1 MLQAEATSEML
12 IYAIIGKKEK
22 KSKSFF
28 LNARSSQIVCVGDL
42 SIFFPLTVCSFRA
55 RLMWWHARQSA
66 RKQWIMEKNLEKTH
80 TVGMCSTAQRESFIW
95 AQLISAGSLPCQQD
109 PGWLLLAHPPVPSV
123 FWIQKELISSGASP
137 CRASFCLGLSG
148 G

>member
-42 SIFFPLTVCSFRA
+42 SIFFPSQFAV
-55 RLMWWHARQSA
+55 
-66 RKQWIMEKNLEKTH
+66 
-80 TVGMCSTAQRESFIW
+80 
-95 AQLISAGSLPCQQD
+95 
-109 PGWLLLAHPPVPSV
+109 
-123 FWIQKELISSGASP
+123 
-137 CRASFCLGLSG
+137 LGPD
-148 G
+148 